1 MKTKLFLK
9 VLGCLVLACLTQ
21 GVYAQTDELGLQQ
34 TLRLAEEASPDLK
47 AAVNREKEAMESS
60 TIAESGFFPTLDLAA
75 MDSAYPG
82 SASGADGLGG
92 LVTSLYRTGPAV
104 GAFSKWDLV
113 DISQWHNVDA
123 AHYAYDASR

>member
-1 MKTKLFLK
+1 MPWFTKINPLTPRHWIRWTLTALTTRRFNMKTKLFLK

-82 SASGADGLGG
+82 SASGADGLG
-92 LVTSLYRTGPAV
+92 
-104 GAFSKWDLV
+104 
-113 DISQWHNVDA
+113 
-123 AHYAYDASR
+123 